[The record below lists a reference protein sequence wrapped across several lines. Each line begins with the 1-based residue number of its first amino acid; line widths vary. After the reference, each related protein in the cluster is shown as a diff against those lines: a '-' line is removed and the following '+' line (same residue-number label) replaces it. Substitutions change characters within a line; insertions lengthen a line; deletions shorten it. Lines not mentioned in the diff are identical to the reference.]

1 MRLLVVIAGHNGA
14 GKTTIYRER
23 IADALSGFLDHHIN
37 PDEIELE
44 IVQDLGTGT
53 RTKNEF
59 SRLAATE
66 ANRLRRQLLDQE
78 RNFSFETVF
87 SDPKQEKAN
96 FMAEAHRRGYLVVL
110 FAVGLESVEKSKERV
125 AIRHSKGGHD
135 VPADRLES
143 RYPRVLE
150 NFAHGARVASLALF
164 MDNSEDRTDDD
175 EDTYWDF
182 AFLEEG
188 RLVTSDVSSPA
199 WWDEVL
205 RRISSNEMGARET
218 TTSPHRPD

>member
-1 MRLLVVIAGHNGA
+1 MIAGHNGA

-44 IVQDLGTGT
+44 IVHDLGADS
-53 RTKNEF
+53 RTKDEF
-59 SRLAATE
+59 SRLAAAE
-66 ANRLRRQLLDQE
+66 ATRLRRQLLDQE

-87 SDPKQEKAN
+87 SDPKQEKVN
-96 FMAEAHRRGYLVVL
+96 FIAEAQRRGYLVVL

-135 VPADRLES
+135 VPVDRLES

-150 NFAHGARVASLALF
+150 NFAHGAVASSLALF
-164 MDNSEDRTDDD
+164 MDNTEDRLTDKGDM
-175 EDTYWDF
+175 YWDI
-182 AFLEEG
+182 AFFENG
-188 RLVTSDVSSPA
+188 QLVVSEKAPPS
-199 WWDEVL
+199 WWNEVL
-205 RRISSNEMGARET
+205 RQLSLIANQD
-218 TTSPHRPD
+218 SPP

>member
-1 MRLLVVIAGHNGA
+1 VIAGHNGA

-23 IADALSGFLDHHIN
+23 IADALSQFLEYHIN
-37 PDEIELE
+37 PDEIELA
-44 IVQDLGTGT
+44 IVQDLGFGAHS
-53 RTKNEF
+53 KDEF
-59 SRLAATE
+59 SRLAAAE

-96 FMAEAHRRGYLVVL
+96 FMAEARRRGYLVVL
-110 FAVGLESVEKSKERV
+110 LAVGLESVEKSKERV

-150 NFAHGARVASLALF
+150 NFAHGAIAASLALV
-164 MDNSEDRTDDD
+164 MDNSEDREDDAQ
-175 EDTYWDF
+175 DTYWDI
-182 AFLEEG
+182 AFFEDG
-188 RLVTSDVSSPA
+188 RLVTTDNSPPD
-199 WWDEVL
+199 WWENVL
-205 RRISSNEMGARET
+205 RHLNKFAA
-218 TTSPHRPD
+218 

>member
-23 IADALSGFLDHHIN
+23 IADALSDFLDHHIN

-44 IVQDLGTGT
+44 IVQDLGSGAH
-53 RTKNEF
+53 TKDTF
-59 SRLAATE
+59 SRLAAAE
-66 ANRLRRQLLDQE
+66 ANRLRSQLLDEE

-96 FMAEAHRRGYLVVL
+96 FMAEAHQRGYLVVL

-135 VPADRLES
+135 VPADRLEN

-164 MDNSEDRTDDD
+164 MDNSEDRADDA

-182 AFLEEG
+182 AFFEEG
-188 RLVTSDVSSPA
+188 QIVTAENSTPD
-199 WWDEVL
+199 WWKRVL
-205 RRISSNEMGARET
+205 EHITTFSARQKV
-218 TTSPHRPD
+218 

>member
-1 MRLLVVIAGHNGA
+1 MIAGHNGA

-37 PDEIELE
+37 PDEIEIE
-44 IVQDLGTGT
+44 IVQDLGAGT
-53 RTKNEF
+53 RTKDEF
-59 SRLAATE
+59 SRLAAAE
-66 ANRLRRQLLDQE
+66 ATRLRRQLLDQE

-125 AIRHSKGGHD
+125 AIRHAKGGHD

-150 NFAHGARVASLALF
+150 NFAHGARAASLALF
-164 MDNSEDRTDDD
+164 MDNSEDRTDDT

-182 AFLEEG
+182 AFFEEG
-188 RLVTSDVSSPA
+188 RLVTSDEYPPD
-199 WWDEVL
+199 WWNEVF
-205 RRISSNEMGARET
+205 RQIQSNVR
-218 TTSPHRPD
+218 